1 MIKVIF
7 FDVFGTLVDW
17 RTSIVE
23 LGQSI
28 SKKEIY
34 LIDWERLVIEWRM
47 NYQPALL
54 KTNNNNIGRTNSWK
68 NLDEIHK
75 ETLEIVLKKMK
86 INSLNEEEKN
96 RLVRGWYKL
105 KPWKDSRQGIDSLQN
120 KYITATLSNGHLELQ
135 KCLIKYANL
144 NFDILFS
151 AEHFKKYKPE
161 KIVYIGAV
169 NYLGC
174 KENECVLVASHMDDL
189 KAASKF
195 GLKTIFLSR
204 KYEYG
209 KYRKKIKIK
218 EFKPD
223 GQIDSLNRI
232 NEVLLK
238 IT

>member
-23 LGQSI
+23 LGQSMI
-28 SKKEIY
+28 KKEIH
-34 LIDWERLVIEWRM
+34 LIDWEKLVIEWRM

-54 KTNNNNIGRTNSWK
+54 KINNNIGRSNSWK

-86 INSLNEEEKN
+86 INVLNEEEKN
-96 RLVRGWYKL
+96 RLVKGWYKL
-105 KPWKDSRQGIDSLQN
+105 KPWEDSRQGIYSLKN

-209 KYRKKIKIK
+209 NYRKKIKIE
-218 EFKPD
+218 EFRPD

-232 NEVLLK
+232 NEALLK